1 MHLKEQT
8 KTGATRTLT
17 TAICDWL
24 VGLCFREKQKIESH
38 KTSLLGV
45 ECIEGHFAFV
55 REAIMDLTTLFYNL
69 REEVSCSVCS
79 DLFTDPKH
87 LSCLHSFCLKC
98 LNRWYETCGGG
109 QAIKCPKC
117 QTLSRVPA
125 SGDLKDLPT
134 SFYLNGLIDVLA
146 IKECKNTQ
154 VTCGNCDKKSS
165 EASYCFQ
172 CCIFYC
178 EQCLVGHNMMRD
190 KKEHRVLAVKEFQDK
205 DYEDVLKRPVFCSKE
220 RHQKEELKYY
230 CKECETALC
239 QTCVILNHGGH
250 DLRLIE
256 EEAENKTLEIKSIL
270 QSQREGLDGKLNVIV
285 QLDEDCA
292 KVIQQS
298 EIARRDVQRFADGL
312 IKTIQAKMKNIITA
326 VENQTKK
333 SLESLKAKRS
343 AIQQQVNATES
354 SLKEADK
361 LLKRSTTAEV
371 VQLRKSLQ
379 TIFQG
384 LNQTESIVH
393 DPSSLQTLVFVE
405 NQKTI
410 DTVNGE
416 ELGFLCMEEGY
427 RKKPSEFLAEGKGLK
442 EGTVGRKAQFNLITR
457 NAERK
462 QWYYEGD
469 RVTVEI
475 KDEQERECVTQVKID
490 DNKNGIYKITYFPI
504 VQGTFKLLVK
514 VNGEH
519 ISCSP
524 FTVILK
530 PFQAKPVLSFG
541 KEGSGDGMF
550 EYPLGVAVSDKDE
563 IVVADQCKHRVQVF
577 DSNGTFLRSFGHKG
591 VNAGEFNCPYG
602 IAINKDRNIFVAD
615 RYNHRVQIFSWEG
628 RHLGSFG
635 GKGSLDSQL
644 DHPWGLSLD
653 SAGNVI
659 VADIGNRLIKIFTPD
674 GRFVTKIG
682 GKGSFSFPVHCVQC
696 GEYFIVSDSD
706 EHCIKVFN
714 NVGHFQYK
722 FGRQGQGDGEFKYPR
737 FLSMTQSKHLL
748 VCDKVNNRIQVFELD
763 GKFVG
768 KFGTNGRKLGEF
780 KNPFSVAVLSDDQ
793 IVVCDKTNHRM
804 QIFR

>member
-1 MHLKEQT
+1 
-8 KTGATRTLT
+8 
-17 TAICDWL
+17 
-24 VGLCFREKQKIESH
+24 
-38 KTSLLGV
+38 
-45 ECIEGHFAFV
+45 
-55 REAIMDLTTLFYNL
+55 MDLTTLFYNL

-109 QAIKCPKC
+109 EAIKCPKC

-146 IKECKNTQ
+146 INKCKKTQ

-239 QTCVILNHGGH
+239 QTCVTLNHGGH

-270 QSQREGLDGKLNVIV
+270 QSQREGLDAKLNVIV

-298 EIARRDVQRFADGL
+298 EMARRDVQRFADGL

-343 AIQQQVNATES
+343 AIQQQINATES
-354 SLKEADK
+354 SLEEADK

-371 VQLRKSLQ
+371 VQLKKSLQ

-384 LNQTESIVH
+384 FNQTEPIVH

-427 RKKPSEFLAEGKGLK
+427 RKKPSEFLAEGKGLT
-442 EGTVGRKAQFNLITR
+442 EGTVGRKAQFNLIRR
-457 NAERK
+457 NAKRK
-462 QWYYEGD
+462 QWYDEGD

-490 DNKNGIYKITYFPI
+490 DNKNGIYKITYFLI

-530 PFQAKPVLSFG
+530 PFQVKPVLSFG
-541 KEGSGDGMF
+541 KRGSGDGIF
-550 EYPLGVAVSDKDE
+550 TLPYGVAVNDRDE
-563 IVVADQCKHRVQVF
+563 IVVADSKNHRVQVF
-577 DSNGTFLRSFGHKG
+577 DSNGTFVRSFGHKG
-591 VNAGEFNCPYG
+591 ENAGEFKYPYG
-602 IAINKDRNIFVAD
+602 IAINKDRQIFVAD
-615 RYNHRVQIFSWEG
+615 RYNHRIQIFSWEG
-628 RHLGSFG
+628 RHLGLFG
-635 GKGSLDSQL
+635 GKRSLDSQL
-644 DHPWGLSLD
+644 FAPWGLSLD
-653 SAGNVI
+653 STDNVI
-659 VADIGNRLIKIFTPD
+659 VADADNKLIKIFSPD
-674 GRFVTKIG
+674 GRFVMKIG
-682 GKGSFSFPVHCVQC
+682 EQGSFSYPIHCVQC
-696 GEYFIVSDSD
+696 GEYFIVSDSN

-714 NVGHFQYK
+714 REGHFQYK
-722 FGRQGQGDGEFKYPR
+722 FGEKGKGDGNFNCPR
-737 FLSMTQSKHLL
+737 FLSVTPSKHLL
-748 VCDKVNNRIQVFELD
+748 VCDEDNHRIQVFELD

-768 KFGTNGRKLGEF
+768 KFGTNGSKLGEF
-780 KNPFSVAVLSDDQ
+780 NYPFSVAVLSNDQ
-793 IVVCDKTNHRM
+793 IVVCDKNNHRL
-804 QIFR
+804 QIFQ

>member
-1 MHLKEQT
+1 M
-8 KTGATRTLT
+8 TLT
-17 TAICDWL
+17 TAVCDWL
-24 VGLCFREKQKIESH
+24 VVLCFREKLKIESH

-55 REAIMDLTTLFYNL
+55 PKAIMDLTKLFHNL

-98 LNRWYETCGGG
+98 IKRWYETCGGG
-109 QAIKCPKC
+109 EAIKCPKC
-117 QTLSRVPA
+117 QTLSKIPA

-146 IKECKNTQ
+146 IKECKSTQ

-239 QTCVILNHGGH
+239 QTCVTLNHGGH

-270 QSQREGLDGKLNVIV
+270 QSQREGLDAKLNVIV

-343 AIQQQVNATES
+343 AIQQQINATES
-354 SLKEADK
+354 SLGEADK
-361 LLKRSTTAEV
+361 LLKRSTSAEV
-371 VQLRKSLQ
+371 VELKKSLQ
-379 TIFQG
+379 TVFQG
-384 LNQTESIVH
+384 LNQTEPIVH

-427 RKKPSEFLAEGKGLK
+427 RKKPSEFLAEGEGLK

-457 NAERK
+457 NAKTK
-462 QWYYEGD
+462 QWYNEHD

-504 VQGTFKLLVK
+504 VKGTFKLLVK
-514 VNGEH
+514 VNREH

-524 FTVILK
+524 FTVVLK
-530 PFQAKPVLSFG
+530 PFQVKPVLSFG
-541 KEGSGDGMF
+541 KQGSADGMF
-550 EYPLGVAVSDKDE
+550 KRPMGVAVGAGDE
-563 IVVADQCKHRVQVF
+563 IVVADCDNHRVQVF
-577 DSNGTFLRSFGHKG
+577 DSNGTFLRSFGRKG
-591 VNAGEFNCPYG
+591 ENDGEFNYPAG
-602 IAINKDRNIFVAD
+602 IAINKDRQIFVAD
-615 RYNHRVQIFSWEG
+615 RNNHRIQIFSWEG

-644 DHPWGLSLD
+644 LNPRGLSLD
-653 SAGNVI
+653 STANII
-659 VADIGNRLIKIFTPD
+659 VADAGNKLIKIFTPD
-674 GRFVTKIG
+674 GRFVMKIG
-682 GKGSFSFPVHCVQC
+682 GSFSFPDHCVQC
-696 GEYFIVSDSD
+696 GEYLIVSDFS

-714 NVGHFQYK
+714 REGHFQYK
-722 FGRQGQGDGEFKYPR
+722 FGKQGEGEGEFNNLR
-737 FLSMTQSKHLL
+737 FMSVTQSKHLL
-748 VCDKVNNRIQVFELD
+748 VCDGKNHRIQVFELD

-768 KFGTNGRKLGEF
+768 KFGTNGSKLGEF
-780 KNPFSVAVLSDDQ
+780 NYPFSVAVLSNDQ
-793 IVVCDKTNHRM
+793 IVVCDNNNNRF
-804 QIFR
+804 QIFQ

>member
-1 MHLKEQT
+1 M
-8 KTGATRTLT
+8 
-17 TAICDWL
+17 
-24 VGLCFREKQKIESH
+24 
-38 KTSLLGV
+38 

-55 REAIMDLTTLFYNL
+55 PEAIMDLTTLFYNL

-146 IKECKNTQ
+146 IKECKKTQ

-239 QTCVILNHGGH
+239 QTCVTLNHGGH

-270 QSQREGLDGKLNVIV
+270 QSQREELDAKLNVIA

-343 AIQQQVNATES
+343 AIQQQINATES
-354 SLKEADK
+354 SLEEADK

-371 VQLRKSLQ
+371 VQLKKSLQ

-384 LNQTESIVH
+384 LNQTEPIVH

-427 RKKPSEFLAEGKGLK
+427 RKKPSKFLAEGKGLK

-457 NAERK
+457 NGKRK
-462 QWYYEGD
+462 QWYDEGD

-490 DNKNGIYKITYFPI
+490 DKKNGIYKITYFPI
-504 VQGTFKLLVK
+504 VHGTFKLLVK

-530 PFQAKPVLSFG
+530 PFQVKLVSSFG

-550 EYPLGVAVSDKDE
+550 KYPEGMAVSDRDE
-563 IVVADQCKHRVQVF
+563 IVVADSQNHRVQVF
-577 DSNGTFLRSFGHKG
+577 NSNGTLLRSFGRRG
-591 VNAGEFNCPYG
+591 ENAGEFKRPIG
-602 IAINKDRNIFVAD
+602 VAINKDRNIFVAD
-615 RYNHRVQIFSWEG
+615 NDNHRIQIFSWEG

-635 GKGSLDSQL
+635 GKGHLDSQL
-644 DHPWGLSLD
+644 SFPRGLSLD
-653 SAGNVI
+653 STGNVI
-659 VADIGNRLIKIFTPD
+659 VADTGNKLIKIFTPD
-674 GRFVTKIG
+674 GRFLMKIG
-682 GKGSFSFPVHCVQC
+682 ISWLFSLPVHCVQC
-696 GEYFIVSDSD
+696 GEYFIVSDSNTNHI
-706 EHCIKVFN
+706 EVYHRKGRLQCL
-714 NVGHFQYK
+714 
-722 FGRQGQGDGEFKYPR
+722 FGRQGEGDGDFKCPR
-737 FLSMTQSKHLL
+737 FLSVTQSKQLF
-748 VCDKVNNRIQVFELD
+748 VCDMNNHRIQVFELD

-768 KFGTNGRKLGEF
+768 KFGTNGTKLGEF
-780 KNPFSVAVLSDDQ
+780 KEPFSVAVLSNDQ
-793 IVVCDKTNHRM
+793 IVVCDKNNHRI
-804 QIFR
+804 QIFQ